1 MAKYIEREALVEW
14 LKRIPLKDLSD
25 GRGLCRVIFEDDF
38 KRAIKKI
45 PKGIIVDVSP
55 VRHGR
60 WLHTE
65 EPLGWKDVDC
75 MECSACHDSWIIE
88 EDCCFDDMP
97 LCTYITPT
105 LTTVHVPKQ
114 YMGEIAVKRLSEMIA
129 NPSASPVK
137 IEIATSLIKRKS
149 C

>member
-1 MAKYIEREALVEW
+1 MDVVEKTVTGMAKYIDREALVEW

-60 WLHTE
+60 WERTAD
-65 EPLGWKDVDC
+65 G
-75 MECSACHDSWIIE
+75 AA
-88 EDCCFDDMP
+88 
-97 LCTYITPT
+97 LCT
-105 LTTVHVPKQ
+105 
-114 YMGEIAVKRLSEMIA
+114 ACKRKM
-129 NPSASPVK
+129 NPSQYGYAFCGLCGAK
-137 IEIATSLIKRKS
+137 MDGGAD
-149 C
+149 